1 VLNHLKK
8 LCLVMVCFAFIAIPP
23 KRAESGQFL
32 ICPLCWALAAIPP
45 CNFPPGEKIMLY
57 MKCPNICGTREICV
71 FDVGRYIVNKAK
83 ETTLAEQKKIKDAE
97 IAAKKKEQQIWGE
110 SPVKMLPSPPDN
122 GLGGLKKPDSVLN
135 IGKKKQ
141 DELLNALPAGE
152 DLIDLTSP
160 SSCLRSIEE
169 VSQSNK
175 LDKICGTD
183 KKTEQFR
190 RCATEY
196 VIGTALLYGYND
208 PQGRGS
214 AKSQYSPS
222 ETTRKDWCLKAVLQ
236 QQNMN
241 CAAASV
247 TYLSNIPAYGEHLKK
262 VMSEIIKNS
271 MKPCIDPATPVKDNP
286 TALPGC
292 VRQDLVNLNA
302 LKQERVFL
310 KQTMAAIKSVC
321 DPVKS
326 FEELNRQD
334 SERLY

>member
-1 VLNHLKK
+1 
-8 LCLVMVCFAFIAIPP
+8 MVCFAFIAIPP

-97 IAAKKKEQQIWGE
+97 IAAKKKEQQIWGDKTAIR
-110 SPVKMLPSPPDN
+110 PPSPEPD
-122 GLGGLKKPDSVLN
+122 GLQEVLKNPDSVLN
-135 IGKKKQ
+135 IGQAAEKR
-141 DELLNALPAGE
+141 ELNAQGPNT

-262 VMSEIIKNS
+262 VMSDIIKNS
-271 MKPCIDPATPVKDNP
+271 MKPCIDPATPVKDKP
-286 TALPGC
+286 PILPGC